1 MVKPLCL
8 VARSGISFFWL
19 WRTPASENKIK
30 LDQIMKTI
38 NVLRSLLLMAIF
50 AVAAPSVNASPV
62 VDPVEQKAEVQRLQ
76 KRLDEIKAIDKKSL
90 SKEEKKALR
99 GEVKQIKKSM
109 KAISGGVYLSVGA
122 IILIALLIILLA

>member
-1 MVKPLCL
+1 
-8 VARSGISFFWL
+8 
-19 WRTPASENKIK
+19 
-30 LDQIMKTI
+30 MKTI
-38 NVLRSLLLMAIF
+38 NVLRSLLVIVML
-50 AVAAPSVNASPV
+50 AVATPSVNAAPV

-76 KRLDEIKAIDKKSL
+76 NRLDEIKTIDKSKL

-99 GEVKQIKKSM
+99 GEVKQIKKEM